1 MSAHMRGLVLALIGL
16 FALAECT
23 ATDPNSHADGP
34 PASPQPVAS
43 PRAGPKTSAA
53 PNSVAVPKPDQSAAN
68 WRHLPQPVSIEQ
80 LNQDKANCTKLA
92 NGASGA
98 GSPEMKFYLT
108 FTNCMRSAGYEQN
121 NSTQ

>member
-1 MSAHMRGLVLALIGL
+1 MSAQMRGLVLTLIGL
-16 FALAECT
+16 LALAECT
-23 ATDPNSHADGP
+23 ATDPNSHADAP
-34 PASPQPVAS
+34 PASPVSS
-43 PRAGPKTSAA
+43 PRAGPKTPAA
-53 PNSVAVPKPDQSAAN
+53 PNIVAVPKPDQSAPN

-108 FTNCMRSAGYEQN
+108 FTNCMRGAGYEQN
-121 NSTQ
+121 NGTQ